1 MNMFPRRAWLFVAI
15 AALLVAG
22 CQRTDV
28 SPGASQ
34 QPAGTPKVAVV
45 KPDQRKIKHS
55 VDQPGYV
62 RADQESPM
70 AAKIAGY
77 VSKVNVDI
85 GDRVTEGQVLAEISV
100 PELDE
105 EVKQKQAVA
114 RQIEA
119 AGEQAEKTVLTAKA
133 QVEVADALVREAEAG
148 VARAEAS
155 WQRWSSEAER
165 MTSLAKKNVVDEQ
178 GRDETIHQAKAAAA
192 WREETTAKVVSA
204 KAAQRRWVAELAKA
218 EIDVK
223 AEQKRL
229 KAAEADYE
237 RVKAMQQYESIRA
250 PFPAVV
256 TRRQVDPGYLLQL
269 GKPEYLFVVAD
280 IRKVRVAIDVP
291 EIDSGSVKLG
301 DPVTIQIQALGNQ
314 PISGSDIKVTRT
326 SHALDP
332 QARTLRVEIDLDNKD
347 GKYFPGAYAYVRI
360 HIDLAPVRA
369 VPAKALSKAGETMA
383 CFFLQ
388 DGKAVRT
395 KVKAGRSDGEW
406 TEVVTWLKPGT
417 NDWVPFTGE
426 ETIIANPPPNL
437 ADGATVE
444 VEK

>member
-1 MNMFPRRAWLFVAI
+1 LSALF
-15 AALLVAG
+15 LTG
-22 CQRTDV
+22 CQRTET
-28 SPGASQ
+28 ASQ
-34 QPAGTPKVAVV
+34 QSAATAAAKVAIV
-45 KPDQRKIKHS
+45 KPDKRKIKHS

-85 GDRVTEGQVLAEISV
+85 GDQVSQGQVLAEISV

-105 EVKQKQAVA
+105 EVKQKEAIA

-119 AGEQAEKTVLTAKA
+119 AVEQADKTVLTAKA
-133 QVEVADALVREAEAG
+133 QVEAAEALVKEAEAG

-178 GRDETIHQAKAAAA
+178 GRDETINQAKAAAA
-192 WREETTAKVVSA
+192 WKEETLAKVASA
-204 KAAQRRWVAELAKA
+204 KAAQRRWQAELAKA

-250 PFPAVV
+250 PFSGVV
-256 TRRQVDPGYLLQL
+256 TRRQVDPGWLLEP
-269 GKPEYLFVVAD
+269 GKQQPLLVVAD

-291 EIDSGSVKLG
+291 EIDAASVKIN
-301 DPVTIQIQALGNQ
+301 DPVTIQIQALGSQ
-314 PISGSDIKVTRT
+314 GTIQGKDIKVTRT
-326 SHALDP
+326 SHSLDS
-332 QARTLRVEIDLDNKD
+332 QARTLRVEIDLENKD
-347 GKYFPGAYAYVRI
+347 GKYIPGMYAYVRI
-360 HIDLAPVRA
+360 HIDLPGVPA

-383 CFFLQ
+383 CFLLQ
-388 DGKAVRT
+388 DGKALRV
-395 KVKAGRSDGEW
+395 KVKAGRSDGEF
-406 TEVVTWLKPGT
+406 TEVVSWQKPGT
-417 NDWVPFTGE
+417 TEWVPFAGE

-437 ADGATVE
+437 TDGSAIE
-444 VEK
+444 VGK